1 MAFRRE
7 AVIKTAEKYVAK
19 GKIEAAIREYRK
31 VLKHSPTDVN
41 TLNRVGDLYA
51 RLESFDEAV
60 RLFTQIA
67 EQYTREGFF
76 VKAIAIYK
84 KIIKLDPSSLQVYEK
99 LAALYAEQGL
109 VTEARTQYQVLANYY
124 QKHDN
129 AASAI
134 TIYQRMAELEPDNP
148 TFQLKLAELF
158 ASRRL
163 VDRALASYERL
174 ADIFLVG
181 GSIDEAAQVYLTALD
196 VSADDLDFVERTV
209 RNLQGAGNPGAAGRV
224 LAKAME
230 LNPEAAQIS
239 IQTEPPPTEVDEPQG
254 AAPAASE
261 VAEQPE
267 TWAPTGLD
275 EVELDRTPVPDH
287 DGGSAEPFRLE
298 LGLDELADSAAQTQ
312 LTETGGRDGLEEAV
326 ESADAS
332 VSGRQDATDPLQ
344 ASGSLH
350 LELEPASD
358 DSDSFV
364 FELDLED
371 DEIPESLVQPPADMA
386 DAPAE
391 SWTEESAR
399 TAARTAVDSDDALA
413 AAIAEDARIAA
424 EEPGADAVPRA
435 EGGIPTLDS
444 AEIAALEDFDL
455 TSLTFDVSP
464 EAAEAD
470 DVAAADGGDAD
481 DDAIEIEIELDADD
495 EAAAAPSPAD
505 VEAEAGGDGID
516 IDWSLDPLEDAFE
529 IDADA
534 AEAAAAAAPHPD
546 DQEPAEEVAAAALPS
561 VEPAAPA
568 EEAEPA
574 APAQEAKP
582 AVPAKEDVAPAEE
595 PARPDAEPARP
606 VQKPKPPA
614 RPPKV
619 TSDSEVEAML
629 AAATAAHKIRPRK
642 TKRPKSQVPE
652 THVPTEA
659 PAPAVQAETPTT
671 ETAQPAVPP
680 APADA
685 DALEAAEAAV
695 AKLARSG
702 DDAELLDDSPSRAM
716 RVRLAE
722 VRREED
728 LLAEAQVFAKYG
740 LREKAEERLR
750 ELWNLNPHNLA
761 ALQLKTGL
769 LLEDGDSG
777 AVIAEANNLASL
789 AERAGTREPWN
800 ALRAQ
805 LIDVGYQVDG
815 DQVVG
820 PPGEEI
826 KGDRISHFLE
836 ALDNTASTPIVD
848 PTPEVVPEPEATGPV
863 VEEEGLAGEIDDA
876 LDSFFEVSSP
886 KTAGAGQ
893 PQQARTVD
901 SGSAAGPAT
910 AASGSTEPFDESGM
924 SWLDESHTSL
934 GSAESSDSREKSPLF
949 DEDDDFFDLAAEIER
964 ELDAEEADESTP
976 LASPSEP
983 SLEEIVEGF
992 KRGVA
997 EHLSAEDYDTHFNL
1011 GIAYREM
1018 GLLDEAIGEFQL
1030 SSKDPRYLVESSSM
1044 LGMSF
1049 LEKGLPDLALKW
1061 YRKGLEAPALDE
1073 TAMLG
1078 LLYDMAVVLEQSGD
1092 SQAAH
1097 TTWVEI
1103 YGINSTYRDVAERLE
1118 SSPQASS
1125 AEEIAAQQGSAS
1137 NRDG

>member
-7 AVIKTAEKYVAK
+7 AAIKTAEKYVAK

-163 VDRALASYERL
+163 TDRALASYERL
-174 ADIFLVG
+174 ADIFLVS

-196 VSADDLDFVERTV
+196 VSAEDLEFIERSV
-209 RNLQGAGNPGAAGRV
+209 RNLQGGGNPGAAGRV

-230 LNPEAAQIS
+230 LNPEAAQLS
-239 IQTEPPPTEVDEPQG
+239 VQSEQSMDGAGEPQG
-254 AAPAASE
+254 VALPPVEAAD
-261 VAEQPE
+261 VPE
-267 TWAPTGLD
+267 AWATTALD
-275 EVELDRTPVPDH
+275 EVELDRTPVPETEAAP
-287 DGGSAEPFRLE
+287 AEPFRLD

-312 LTETGGRDGLEEAV
+312 LADTDGHDRLAE
-326 ESADAS
+326 ADALNDS
-332 VSGRQDATDPLQ
+332 SISGRHAVADPLQ

-358 DSDSFV
+358 DSDSYV

-386 DAPAE
+386 DSPAE

-413 AAIAEDARIAA
+413 AAIAEDARAAA
-424 EEPGADAVPRA
+424 EDTDGDAVPHA
-435 EGGIPTLDS
+435 ESGIPTLDS

-470 DVAAADGGDAD
+470 AE
-481 DDAIEIEIELDADD
+481 EIEVEIETED
-495 EAAAAPSPAD
+495 EAAAEP
-505 VEAEAGGDGID
+505 VEAAVESIEAAGEDGID

-529 IDADA
+529 IDVDA

-546 DQEPAEEVAAAALPS
+546 DPLQEEAAAAASDVPPPDAPSPDPVSVDPAS
-561 VEPAAPA
+561 VEA
-568 EEAEPA
+568 
-574 APAQEAKP
+574 EAK
-582 AVPAKEDVAPAEE
+582 A
-595 PARPDAEPARP
+595 
-606 VQKPKPPA
+606 PA
-614 RPPKV
+614 RPPKD
-619 TSDSEVEAML
+619 TSESEVEALL
-629 AAATAAHKIRPRK
+629 AAAVHKSRPRK
-642 TKRPKSQVPE
+642 AKPRKARPAKTQAAKPQPSEVEAAKAEPPDVTPSEVAQPVAEVPK
-652 THVPTEA
+652 
-659 PAPAVQAETPTT
+659 
-671 ETAQPAVPP
+671 PAVPV
-680 APADA
+680 AS
-685 DALEAAEAAV
+685 DALRKAEAAI
-695 AKLARSG
+695 AKLTG
-702 DDAELLDDSPSRAM
+702 NGEDAEFIDESSSRAM

-740 LREKAEERLR
+740 LREKGEERLR
-750 ELWNLNPHNLA
+750 ELWNLNPHNLE

-769 LLEDGDSG
+769 LLEDGDPD
-777 AVIAEANNLASL
+777 AVIAEANNLAAL
-789 AERAGTREPWN
+789 AERAENLEPWHT
-800 ALRAQ
+800 LRSQ
-805 LIDVGYQVDG
+805 LLDVGYQVDG
-815 DQVVG
+815 DRIVG
-820 PPGEEI
+820 PPGEKI
-826 KGDRISHFLE
+826 KSDRISHFLE
-836 ALDNTASTPIVD
+836 ALDSTASTPIAE
-848 PTPEVVPEPEATGPV
+848 PAPEPVAPPEAASPAPA
-863 VEEEGLAGEIDDA
+863 EEGLAGEIDDA
-876 LDSFFEVSSP
+876 LDSFFEVSAP
-886 KTAGAGQ
+886 TTASAANQ
-893 PQQARTVD
+893 PRPALTDR
-901 SGSAAGPAT
+901 GSSASSAAAGPP
-910 AASGSTEPFDESGM
+910 ASSAESFDESGM
-924 SWLDESHTSL
+924 SWLDDTHTSADT
-934 GSAESSDSREKSPLF
+934 AEGAGAGDKSPLF

-964 ELDAEEADESTP
+964 ELDAEEADDSMP

-1061 YRKGLEAPALDE
+1061 YRKGLEAPDLDE
-1073 TAMLG
+1073 NAMLG
-1078 LLYDMAVVLEQSGD
+1078 LLYDMAGVLEQSGD
-1092 SQAAH
+1092 VQAAH

-1103 YGINSTYRDVAERLE
+1103 YGINSTYRDVAERLAR
-1118 SSPQASS
+1118 SAQAAS
-1125 AEEIAAQQGSAS
+1125 AEENPAQQGSS
-1137 NRDG
+1137 DS